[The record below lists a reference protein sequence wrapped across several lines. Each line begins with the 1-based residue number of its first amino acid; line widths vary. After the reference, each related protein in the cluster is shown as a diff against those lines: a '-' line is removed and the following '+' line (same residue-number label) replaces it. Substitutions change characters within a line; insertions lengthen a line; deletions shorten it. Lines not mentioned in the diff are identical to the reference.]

1 MIDGRKIEPGGWLIV
16 GLLFFFMLINFADK
30 AIIGL
35 AGVPIME
42 ELQLTPSQFG
52 LVGSSFF
59 LLFALSSVVVGFIC
73 NHVQTRWVLLVMS
86 LIWALAQFPMIGTV
100 SFGTLVACRVVLGAG
115 EGPAYPVALHATYK
129 WFPNE
134 LRTLPTAIIAQGAG
148 IGIMIALPLLNLI
161 IVRWSW
167 HAAFAAL
174 GIAGLVWCAAWA
186 LLGREGRLVEA
197 ETAQAMGEH
206 IPYRRLLLNPTIV
219 ASWCAF
225 FGAYWA
231 LSLSLSWQAAY
242 FVKGLGFAQG
252 SVGLLTALTSGLGV
266 VIVIMLGWYS
276 QRLMARGVSSRWA
289 RGCLG
294 GACVAIGGLAM
305 AALPLISDLPM
316 KVAVGMLGMSL
327 PSVIYVISHAVVSEI
342 TPAGQRGA
350 LLAIGNA
357 IGTMAGLLAPY
368 VMGSLIENAAT
379 PLDGFHRGF
388 VVCGLVMLA
397 GGLVG
402 MVFIRPEH
410 AIGRL
415 RAARGNAEPAVA
427 LAKG

>member
-1 MIDGRKIEPGGWLIV
+1 M
-16 GLLFFFMLINFADK
+16 
-30 AIIGL
+30 
-35 AGVPIME
+35 
-42 ELQLTPSQFG
+42 
-52 LVGSSFF
+52 
-59 LLFALSSVVVGFIC
+59 VVGFIC
-73 NHVQTRWVLLVMS
+73 NHIQTRWVLLAMS
-86 LIWALAQFPMIGTV
+86 LVWALAQFPMIGTV

-148 IGIMIALPLLNLI
+148 IGIMVALPLLNLI

-186 LLGREGRLVEA
+186 LLGREGRLIEA
-197 ETAQAMGEH
+197 VTAQGAGEH
-206 IPYRRLLLNPTIV
+206 LPYAQLLLNPTIV

-252 SVGLLTALTSGLGV
+252 SAGWLTALTSGLGV
-266 VIVIMLGWYS
+266 VIVIALGWYS
-276 QRLMARGVSSRWA
+276 QRLMARGVSSRMA

-305 AALPLISDLPM
+305 AALPVITDIPM
-316 KVAVGMLGMSL
+316 KVVVGMLGMSL
-327 PSVIYVISHAVVSEI
+327 PSVIYVIAHAVVSEI

-368 VMGSLIENAAT
+368 IMGSLVENAAT
-379 PLDGFHRGF
+379 PLDGFNRGF

-397 GGLVG
+397 GGIIG
-402 MVFIRPEH
+402 MIFIRPEH

-415 RAARGNAEPAVA
+415 ELGASSAVA
-427 LAKG
+427 KG